1 MNQATVGLLLL
12 SLIGV
17 TDFSFGQSGAS
28 EPLKLEATIPMPDVQ
43 GRIDHLSIDLKVS
56 ACSWRPWGTTRL
68 RSLT

>member
-1 MNQATVGLLLL
+1 MNKAALGVLLL

-17 TDFSFGQSGAS
+17 STFSFGQSGAS
-28 EPLKLEATIPMPDVQ
+28 KPLKLEATIPMLGVQ
-43 GRIDHLSIDLKVS
+43 GHIDHLLIDLKVS